1 MDIRYWVLPP
11 NTQYLISNT
20 QRKESLLLEVVTFK
34 EKHLED
40 AVALVATRYR
50 DLHGRNSLAPARYGD
65 VDLLYPLLKDL
76 TSTNPGV
83 AALDNGK
90 LVGFLSAWMTPF
102 WRGYATVFSP
112 EWGNAAILD
121 DAYRI
126 YQALYTRMAVFWVAQ
141 KHFVHTVTLL
151 ANDARG
157 IEGWQWLGFGYFV
170 MDAIR
175 NLKPAPDAAEDV
187 DLRRAT
193 VADLAVVTDLDAQLW
208 AHLASS
214 PTFLVNDDAGDL
226 VEELRAWLSDPSK
239 ALWLAFHADEPIAFL
254 RMEGG
259 NRGASTIVRD
269 LGTVSITGAFTV
281 ERARGDGIA
290 TALLN
295 RGLSW
300 ARDEGYV
307 RCSVDFEAMNVPA
320 ARFWLRHF
328 QPVCVSLYRH
338 VNEQI

>member
-1 MDIRYWVLPP
+1 
-11 NTQYLISNT
+11 
-20 QRKESLLLEVVTFK
+20 LLEVVAFE

-40 AVALVATRYR
+40 ATALVAARYR
-50 DLHGRNSLAPARYGD
+50 DLSARNPLAPARYGD
-65 VDLLYPLLKDL
+65 VDILYPLLKRL
-76 TSTNPGV
+76 TSANPGV
-83 AALDNGK
+83 VALDDGK
-90 LVGFLSAWMTPF
+90 LVGFLSAWMIPS
-102 WRGYATVFSP
+102 WRGQASVISP
-112 EWGNAAILD
+112 EWGNGALLE
-121 DAYRI
+121 DARRI
-126 YQALYTRMAVFWVAQ
+126 YQALYTRLASFWVAQ
-141 KHFVHTVTLL
+141 KHFVHAINVL
-151 ANDARG
+151 ANDAKG

-175 NLKPAPDAAEDV
+175 NLEPAPGAAEGV

-269 LGTVSITGAFTV
+269 PGTVSITGAFTV

-295 RGLSW
+295 RGLFW
-300 ARDEGYV
+300 AREQGYV
-307 RCSVDFEAMNVPA
+307 RCSVDFEAMNVLA

-338 VNEQI
+338 VNEQIQK

>member
-1 MDIRYWVLPP
+1 M
-11 NTQYLISNT
+11 
-20 QRKESLLLEVVTFK
+20 LEIITFK
-34 EKHLED
+34 EKYLED
-40 AVALVATRYR
+40 AVALVAARYR
-50 DLHGRNSLAPARYGD
+50 DLHARNPLAPTRYGD
-65 VDLLYPLLKDL
+65 VDVLYPLLKGL

-83 AALDNGK
+83 AALDNGQ
-90 LVGFLSAWMTPF
+90 LVGFLAAWMTPS

-121 DAYRI
+121 DARRI
-126 YQALYTRMAVFWVAQ
+126 YQALYTRMAAFWVAQ
-141 KHFVHTVTLL
+141 KHFVHAVTVL

-157 IEGWQWLGFGYFV
+157 LEGWQWLGFGYFV
-170 MDAIR
+170 LDALR
-175 NLKPAPDAAEDV
+175 SLEPASGAAEGV

-193 VADLAVVTDLDAQLW
+193 VADLTVVTDLDDQLW
-208 AHLASS
+208 THLASS
-214 PTFLVNDDAGDL
+214 PIFLVNDDAGDL

-239 ALWLAFHADEPIAFL
+239 ALWLAYQGDEPVAFL

-259 NRGASTIVRD
+259 NQGASTIVRD
-269 LGTVSITGAFTV
+269 PGTIGITGAFTV

-300 ARDEGYV
+300 ARDEGYI

-338 VNEQI
+338 VNEQIQK